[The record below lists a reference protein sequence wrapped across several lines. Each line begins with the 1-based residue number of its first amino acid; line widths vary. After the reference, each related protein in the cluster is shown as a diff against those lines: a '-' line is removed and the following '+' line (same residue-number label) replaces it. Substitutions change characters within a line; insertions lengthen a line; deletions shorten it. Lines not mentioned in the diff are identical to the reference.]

1 MDKKAKK
8 KMCIRDSCQ
17 IVRRDQ
23 IERMKELKLR
33 VNLQSIFLD
42 YDTHIVHERVGDE
55 LASTSY
61 PAKTLLNARIP
72 FSNGSDAPVEEPN
85 VMRGMECAVTRRSIG
100 STDAPY
106 RPEEA
111 LTVREAIDSFTKSG
125 AVASFEEGKKGEIA
139 NGQLA
144 DFVVL
149 SEDPFK
155 ADANTLHLS
164 LIHIFL
170 VLFVTEMLC
179 HGEAGEGDTH
189 THARGLVH
197 LAEDERR
204 FIADTAFTHFTPEV
218 VTLTAALADAGK
230 HGVTAVLHGDVVDE
244 LLDKD
249 GLADACAA
257 EQTDFAALRVR
268 LQKIDDLDAGLE
280 DLDGRVLLVLSLIH
294 IL

>member
-1 MDKKAKK
+1 MNGLISLANEKGLSVAVHAIGDGALDNVLDAYEKALHEHP
-8 KMCIRDSCQ
+8 RDDHRHGIVHCQ

-23 IERMKELKLR
+23 IERMKKLKLR

-42 YDTHIVHERVGDE
+42 YDTHIVRERVGNE

-61 PAKTLLNARIP
+61 PAKTLLNAHIP

-111 LTVREAIDSFTKSG
+111 LTEREAIDSFTKSG
-125 AVASFEEGKKGEIA
+125 AAASFEEGKKGEIA

-155 ADANTLHLS
+155 ADANTLH
-164 LIHIFL
+164 HI
-170 VLFVTEMLC
+170 
-179 HGEAGEGDTH
+179 EAEATYLG
-189 THARGLVH
+189 
-197 LAEDERR
+197 
-204 FIADTAFTHFTPEV
+204 
-218 VTLTAALADAGK
+218 GK
-230 HGVTAVLHGDVVDE
+230 CVY
-244 LLDKD
+244 K
-249 GLADACAA
+249 
-257 EQTDFAALRVR
+257 
-268 LQKIDDLDAGLE
+268 K
-280 DLDGRVLLVLSLIH
+280 
-294 IL
+294 

>member
-1 MDKKAKK
+1 MFRAGPLKIISDGSLGARTACLSRPYADDENARGIPLYTNAELNGLISLANEKGLSVAVHAIGDGALDNVLDAYEKALHEHP
-8 KMCIRDSCQ
+8 RDDHRHGIVHCQ

-42 YDTHIVHERVGDE
+42 YDTHIVRERVGDE

-111 LTVREAIDSFTKSG
+111 LPVRETIDSFTKSG

-155 ADANTLHLS
+155 ADANTLHR
-164 LIHIFL
+164 I
-170 VLFVTEMLC
+170 
-179 HGEAGEGDTH
+179 EAEATYLG
-189 THARGLVH
+189 
-197 LAEDERR
+197 
-204 FIADTAFTHFTPEV
+204 
-218 VTLTAALADAGK
+218 GK
-230 HGVTAVLHGDVVDE
+230 CVY
-244 LLDKD
+244 K
-249 GLADACAA
+249 
-257 EQTDFAALRVR
+257 
-268 LQKIDDLDAGLE
+268 K
-280 DLDGRVLLVLSLIH
+280 
-294 IL
+294 